1 LDSLQIFRSG
11 QVDFSTRVVPGRQV
25 KKGLHEP
32 KAKKCIVTGERAAR
46 DLKNLR
52 GCNGMKQYRIGPIHF
67 VFLWIVF
74 GVGAASA
81 AALDAPQTLHHPR
94 YKTGSHLSTTHRAV
108 VHTGTATASRTS
120 TTHASGKRTST
131 LHRRYASRSGVRVA
145 GRTSAASHLAATS
158 GAHLRTV
165 SLHRHRYYERFTA
178 NSFVTEAVGADD
190 ITTGEDPVVRQAA
203 IDALGDMNG
212 TAVVINP
219 ANGRIL
225 AMVNQ
230 KLALSPGAEPCSTIK
245 LTVALAALS
254 ESLVTNDTMVQ
265 LAGFRMNM
273 TQALAKSN
281 NLYFEELGREL
292 GFDRVRHYATQFG
305 LGELAG
311 YNIAG
316 EQLGEYPD
324 QAIPES
330 EGGVGRMCSFGQGVS
345 LTPLQLGAFVAAI
358 ANGGTLYYLQHP
370 TTPEAIANFEPRV
383 KRTLDIARYLPDL
396 EDGMAGAV
404 EYGTAR
410 RLRANFRELPIFGKT
425 GTCSNDGT
433 RFGWF
438 AAYSESPQGGLVTVF
453 FLEGGR
459 ATFGPRAAELTGAF
473 YANLWDRDYFG
484 EKNQEAVSAPDQTRP
499 HGAML
504 PVSAN
509 GAAAVAHQ

>member
-1 LDSLQIFRSG
+1 
-11 QVDFSTRVVPGRQV
+11 
-25 KKGLHEP
+25 
-32 KAKKCIVTGERAAR
+32 
-46 DLKNLR
+46 
-52 GCNGMKQYRIGPIHF
+52 MKRFIGPIQIIFF
-67 VFLWIVF
+67 VFGI
-74 GVGAASA
+74 GAISA
-81 AALDAPQTLHHPR
+81 AALDAPQTLHHSKSR
-94 YKTGSHLSTTHRAV
+94 TESHVTATHHPVAHKATT
-108 VHTGTATASRTS
+108 TASRTS
-120 TTHASGKRTST
+120 TTHTSASHTST
-131 LHRRYASRSGVRVA
+131 AHRTYASRSGVHAAARTTVA
-145 GRTSAASHLAATS
+145 QRTATA
-158 GAHLRTV
+158 GAHVR
-165 SLHRHRYYERFTA
+165 SASYHRRHHYYERFTA
-178 NSFVTEAVGADD
+178 SSFVQGAVGAGD

-230 KLALSPGAEPCSTIK
+230 RLALSPGAEPCSTIK

-254 ESLVTNDTMVQ
+254 ESLVTSDTMVQ

-292 GFDRVRHYATQFG
+292 GFERVRYYATQFG

-311 YNIAG
+311 YNIPG
-316 EQLGEYPD
+316 EQLGAYPD
-324 QAIPES
+324 EPIPES

-345 LTPLQLGAFVAAI
+345 LTPLQLGAFVTAI

-370 TTPEAIANFEPRV
+370 TTPEEIASFQPRI
-383 KRTLDIARYLPDL
+383 KRSLDIARYLPDL

-425 GTCSNDGT
+425 GTCSDNGT

-473 YANLWDRDYFG
+473 YADLWDHDYFG
-484 EKNQEAVSAPDQTRP
+484 EKNQEAISAPGDVPAEGTT
-499 HGAML
+499 L
-504 PVSAN
+504 PVSTMSG
-509 GAAAVAHQ
+509 GAAAAHQ